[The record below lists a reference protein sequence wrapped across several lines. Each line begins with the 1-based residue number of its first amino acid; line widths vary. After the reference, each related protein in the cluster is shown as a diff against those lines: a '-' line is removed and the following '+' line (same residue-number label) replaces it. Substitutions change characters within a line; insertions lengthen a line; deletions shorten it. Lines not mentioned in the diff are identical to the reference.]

1 MFSCNSRLGY
11 VFDMKLICSLLPAYV
26 YNNQHSDLLKK
37 NQHSDTY
44 YVCLYLELVCFEL
57 IMAKVDKLETY
68 IYEYFGAFFIMMKE
82 VIN

>member
-1 MFSCNSRLGY
+1 
-11 VFDMKLICSLLPAYV
+11 MKLICSLLPAYV
-26 YNNQHSDLLKK
+26 YNNQHSDLLEEKN

-57 IMAKVDKLETY
+57 IIAKVDKLETY
-68 IYEYFGAFFIMMKE
+68 IYEYFGAFFIIMKE